1 MRISPALLGT
11 SFVSIYILASPVLA
25 NSSRDKAIEA
35 CRLHPMCSVFEVT
48 ETCKGNAKCMT
59 ELTEKRTK
67 KSAKFVNDVNDK
79 AKKGINNAADKAS
92 KGVKKLFKKKRS
104 S

>member
-25 NSSRDKAIEA
+25 NSSKDKAIEA

-48 ETCKGNAKCMT
+48 ETCKGNAKCIT
-59 ELTEKRTK
+59 ELTKKRTE

-92 KGVKKLFKKKRS
+92 KGVKRLFKKKKK
-104 S
+104 